1 MIGLDVLRA
10 SDRPPDVANST
21 RPCVGA
27 GKVDGLGFLIDGCHL
42 CEPGGETEGEL
53 SGATREVE
61 QATCARCVR
70 APA

>member
-1 MIGLDVLRA
+1 MA
-10 SDRPPDVANST
+10 SAV
-21 RPCVGA
+21 
-27 GKVDGLGFLIDGCHL
+27 LIDGGHL

-61 QATCARCVR
+61 QATGARCAR